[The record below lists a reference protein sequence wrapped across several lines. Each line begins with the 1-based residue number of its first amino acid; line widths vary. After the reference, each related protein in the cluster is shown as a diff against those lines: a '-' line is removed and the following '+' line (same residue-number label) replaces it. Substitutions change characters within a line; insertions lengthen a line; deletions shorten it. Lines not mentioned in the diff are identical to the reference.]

1 MMLDAQITTT
11 LMKDGS
17 RHFLS
22 LPESCSSNTLKT
34 HLERIPGIRVCDT
47 MQGGFQWWMSFQ
59 CLGWRFSINNPFGE
73 FWFFVED
80 ANCPE
85 EILRCL
91 TRRLSAS
98 LRS

>member
-1 MMLDAQITTT
+1 MLNAQITTT

-22 LPESCSSNTLKT
+22 LPESCSAKTLRT
-34 HLERIPGIRVCDT
+34 HLENIPGVRVCDVT
-47 MQGGFQWWMSFQ
+47 QGGFQWWMSFQ

-80 ANCPE
+80 PCCPE

-91 TRRLSAS
+91 RRRLGAQLS
-98 LRS
+98 